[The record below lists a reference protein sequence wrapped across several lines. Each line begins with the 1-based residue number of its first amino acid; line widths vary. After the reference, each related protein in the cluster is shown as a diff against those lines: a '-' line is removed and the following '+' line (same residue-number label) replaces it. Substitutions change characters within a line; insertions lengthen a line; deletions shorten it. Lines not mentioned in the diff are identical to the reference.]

1 MTARPEPREHRSQ
14 ADEAL
19 ARVIAAKPTVLPPLP
34 SDLDDQAA
42 HRRGVQTREW

>member
-1 MTARPEPREHRSQ
+1 MTARPVPREPISQ

-19 ARVIAAKPTVLPPLP
+19 RRGRAAKPVTLPPLP

-42 HRRGVQTREW
+42 HRRGVQTRGW